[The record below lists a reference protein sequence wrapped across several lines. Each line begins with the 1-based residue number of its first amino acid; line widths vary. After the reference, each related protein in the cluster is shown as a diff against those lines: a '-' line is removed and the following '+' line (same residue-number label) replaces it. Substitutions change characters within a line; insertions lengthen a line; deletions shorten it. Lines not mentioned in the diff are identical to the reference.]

1 MPPNRILVHR
11 QGLIDSYGGIQ
22 LADHEDRA
30 HEHLPN
36 FGVVKAVCN
45 RLNFTRDLVLELK
58 RQGRDRREIQEA
70 SRRTCQYL
78 TPIEVKV
85 GDTVIYRRLNNVSD
99 MENVHQRDGDDAT
112 LVIQH
117 DDLIARIE
125 SNGSIYPLAGNLIVC
140 DTFPENVTRVVAAG
154 LPVLEYFDHPGY
166 KDADD
171 MLVGRMV
178 VANMRHAAPM
188 CGYNSV
194 LAHSDEYILSGKTS
208 LAYIK
213 RRHILAI
220 IDET

>member
-1 MPPNRILVHR
+1 MPPNKVLVHR

-58 RQGRDRREIQEA
+58 RQKRDRREIQEL

-78 TPIEVKV
+78 TAIEVKV

-99 MENVHQRDGDDAT
+99 MDNVHQRDGDEAT
-112 LVIQH
+112 LVIEH

-125 SNGSIYPLAGNLIVC
+125 ADGSLYPLAGNLIVY
-140 DTFPENVTRVVAAG
+140 DTFPENVTRVMAAG

-166 KDADD
+166 KDIDD
-171 MLVGRMV
+171 QLVGRLV
-178 VANMRHAAPM
+178 VANMRQAAPIS
-188 CGYNSV
+188 GYNSDI
-194 LAHSDEYILSGKTS
+194 AHFDYILTGRSS

-213 RRHILAI
+213 RRHILAT